1 MAEDKILERV
11 RNLLA
16 RAEHP
21 NTPAPEAELCQQQAD
36 KLMFKHAIDEAFLR
50 ATQSEK
56 ERKTPVKKEFQMV
69 SEGTMEFWPEMRT
82 VLGEVAYA
90 NRCRA
95 VVSNYAGG
103 TITLVGFADD
113 VAWTEMLFTSIYFS
127 FVRQINPK
135 WDSSLG
141 YDANVYNFKVA
152 GYKWA
157 DINNLAVR
165 NGEETAEIMREGRY
179 YSRETM
185 RYEDGLVG
193 TGKISGKMISA
204 YKRHAKKIDDNNL
217 VSSQNHDAYR
227 RQFTS
232 AFCNEIARR
241 LRRLAAE
248 QEKEADSIPG
258 AALALVDSR
267 KVVNEEFFNLFP
279 QFRPE
284 TDEEIAARE
293 EAELKQREAERAAR
307 EEMLAAMTDKQRY
320 DFLEK
325 EQRAERRRAERDR
338 RYWEKNSVRYDSS
351 ANRRGSSAAANV
363 DLRKPGARVDT
374 TETRKELR

>member
-1 MAEDKILERV
+1 VAEEKVLELV

-21 NTPAPEAELCQQQAD
+21 NTPAPEAELCQKQAD
-36 KLMFKHAIDEAFLR
+36 KLMFKHAIEEAFLR
-50 ATQSEK
+50 ATQTEK

-95 VVSNYAGG
+95 VVSHYAGG
-103 TITLVGFADD
+103 QITLVGFRED
-113 VAWTEMLFTSIYFS
+113 VEWTEMLFTSIYFS

-135 WDSSLG
+135 WDKSLD
-141 YDANVYNFKVA
+141 YAANVYNFKVA
-152 GYKWA
+152 GYKWSE
-157 DINNLAVR
+157 INQIAVH
-165 NGEETAEIMREGRY
+165 NGEETAEMLREGRVWN
-179 YSRETM
+179 RETM

-193 TGKISGKMISA
+193 TGKISGKMITA
-204 YKRHAKKIDDNNL
+204 YKRHAKEIGDDNL

-232 AFCNEIARR
+232 AFCNQINRR
-241 LRRLAAE
+241 LRDLAAE

-267 KVVNEEFFNLFP
+267 KVVNEEFYNMFP

-284 TDEEIAARE
+284 SEEERLARE
-293 EAELKQREAERAAR
+293 EAQKIQAENERRVR
-307 EEMLAAMTDKQRY
+307 EEMLAGMTEKQRY
-320 DFLEK
+320 AFLEK
-325 EQRAERRRAERDR
+325 EQAAERRRAQRDR

-363 DLRKPGARVDT
+363 DLRKPGHKVDT
-374 TETRKELR
+374 TTTRKEIR

>member
-1 MAEDKILERV
+1 MAEEKILERV

-36 KLMFKHAIDEAFLR
+36 KLMFKHAIEEAFLR
-50 ATQSEK
+50 STQSEK
-56 ERKTPVKKEFQMV
+56 ERKTPIKKEFQMV

-95 VVSNYAGG
+95 VVSHYAGG
-103 TITLVGFADD
+103 KITLVGFAED

-135 WDSSLG
+135 WDKALG
-141 YDANVYNFKVA
+141 YNANVYNFKVA
-152 GYKWA
+152 GYKWSE
-157 DINNLAVR
+157 INEIAVR
-165 NGEETAEIMREGRY
+165 NGEETAEILRERRVWSYAMGGY
-179 YSRETM
+179 ETAM
-185 RYEDGLVG
+185 VG
-193 TGKISGKMISA
+193 TGKMGSRLIGA
-204 YKRHAKKIDDNNL
+204 YKRHAKEIGDNNI

-232 AFCNEIARR
+232 AFCNQINRR
-241 LRRLAAE
+241 LRDLADQQA
-248 QEKEADSIPG
+248 KDADSIPG

-267 KVVNEEFFNLFP
+267 KVVNEEFYNMFP

-284 TDEEIAARE
+284 TEEEAAARQ
-293 EAELKQREAERAAR
+293 EAMRIQRENEIRAR
-307 EEMLAAMTDKQRY
+307 EEMLAAMTEKQRY
-320 DFLEK
+320 DFLER
-325 EQRAERRRAERDR
+325 EQARERRQAQRDR

-351 ANRRGSSAAANV
+351 ANARGSSAAANV
-363 DLRKPGARVDT
+363 DLRKPGHKVDT
-374 TETRKELR
+374 TTTRKELK